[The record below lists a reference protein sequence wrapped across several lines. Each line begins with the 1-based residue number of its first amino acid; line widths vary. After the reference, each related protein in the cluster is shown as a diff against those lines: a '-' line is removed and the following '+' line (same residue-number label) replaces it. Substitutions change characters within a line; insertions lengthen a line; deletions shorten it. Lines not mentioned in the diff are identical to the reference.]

1 MSDAWVTAWTIKL
14 CQEIKGLVTKRTWIN
29 QVWEGHI
36 FCNSSER
43 KKKKSSCKKYVL
55 SVMDRCTHL
64 LPVSVSTHPPPSFSL
79 CPFSV
84 CFLLEANC
92 DWLIKT
98 ITAITKSNQVWAFA
112 SHRYVDR
119 LEYKLDGVGI
129 RPHCCQV
136 DKSKT
141 LKLKARSIQVPIW
154 VARRLLNEKIIVGKK
169 QKKKSPQVT

>member
-1 MSDAWVTAWTIKL
+1 
-14 CQEIKGLVTKRTWIN
+14 
-29 QVWEGHI
+29 
-36 FCNSSER
+36 
-43 KKKKSSCKKYVL
+43 
-55 SVMDRCTHL
+55 MDWCTHL
-64 LPVSVSTHPPPSFSL
+64 LPVNVSTHPPPSFSL

-98 ITAITKSNQVWAFA
+98 ITAITKSNQVWAFT

-129 RPHCCQV
+129 RPNCCRV

-141 LKLKARSIQVPIW
+141 LKLKARSIQALIW
-154 VARRLLNEKIIVGKK
+154 VVRQRLNEKIMVRKK
-169 QKKKSPQVT
+169 QKKKPTSNINYLAALRTVREISVRYIFYIFLWFLCWSYNICMKPLLLFLYFHLPLYSIFILHL

>member
-1 MSDAWVTAWTIKL
+1 
-14 CQEIKGLVTKRTWIN
+14 
-29 QVWEGHI
+29 
-36 FCNSSER
+36 
-43 KKKKSSCKKYVL
+43 
-55 SVMDRCTHL
+55 MDRCTHL

-141 LKLKARSIQVPIW
+141 LKLKARSIQVPI
-154 VARRLLNEKIIVGKK
+154 
-169 QKKKSPQVT
+169 